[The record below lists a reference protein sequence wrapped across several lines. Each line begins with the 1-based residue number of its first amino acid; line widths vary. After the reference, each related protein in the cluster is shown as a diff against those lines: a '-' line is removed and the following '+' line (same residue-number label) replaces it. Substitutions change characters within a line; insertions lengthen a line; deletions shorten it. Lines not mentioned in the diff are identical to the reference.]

1 MFRKTKKIMG
11 ETKLIL
17 LLVLIEIVRMRTEG
31 PRRRSST
38 DRNNIM
44 HVLWRDKDE
53 NQGRDISLGKW
64 KKGDE
69 EVEGGRRDK

>member
-1 MFRKTKKIMG
+1 MG
-11 ETKLIL
+11 EIKLIL
-17 LLVLIEIVRMRTEG
+17 FLVFIEIVRMRTEG
-31 PRRRSST
+31 LRRRSFI

-44 HVLWRDKDE
+44 YVLWRDKDE

>member
-1 MFRKTKKIMG
+1 MG
-11 ETKLIL
+11 EIKLIL
-17 LLVLIEIVRMRTEG
+17 FLVFIEIVRMRTEG
-31 PRRRSST
+31 LRRRSFI

-44 HVLWRDKDE
+44 YVLWRDKDE
-53 NQGRDISLGKW
+53 NQGWDISLGKW